1 MAEQREVAI
10 DGAIKTKKIKKRS
23 YISVI
28 WSRFRKNTTAVIS
41 LGIIVVLVLIAIF
54 GPMLSKYHYESVD
67 YTALYQGP
75 SSKHWFGTDEGGRDM
90 LTLLMY
96 SLRNALFVGLG
107 AGVIQVFIG
116 LTIGAIAGYFGGKI
130 DNILMRFVDIMYGFP
145 SLLFMIILVMVM
157 GRSLFTIFLAI
168 GLTSWV
174 GMARLVRGQVLT
186 IKQSEF
192 IEAAKAM
199 GASNFEIIFKYIMP
213 NSVGPLII
221 ALSFSI
227 PSAMLA
233 EAGMSMIGLGVM
245 PPMPSWGILLSRGQS
260 FMLSYPYMMLFP
272 AVSFAIVMLS
282 FTYFS
287 DGLRDAFDPRSDK

>member
-10 DGAIKTKKIKKRS
+10 DGAVKTKKIKKRS

-28 WSRFRKNTTAVIS
+28 WSRFKKNTTAVIS
-41 LGIIVVLVLIAIF
+41 LGIIVILVLIAIF

-107 AGVIQVFIG
+107 AGAIQVFIG
-116 LTIGAIAGYFGGKI
+116 LTIGAVAGYFGGKI

-157 GRSLFTIFLAI
+157 GRSLYTIFLAI

-287 DGLRDAFDPRSDK
+287 DGLRDAFDPRSNK

>member
-28 WSRFRKNTTAVIS
+28 WSRFKKNTTAMIS

>member
-28 WSRFRKNTTAVIS
+28 WSRFKKNTTAVIS

-75 SSKHWFGTDEGGRDM
+75 SAKHWFGTDEGGRDM

-116 LTIGAIAGYFGGKI
+116 LTIGAVAGYFGGKI

-157 GRSLFTIFLAI
+157 GRSLYTIFLAI

-287 DGLRDAFDPRSDK
+287 DGLRDAFDPRSNK